1 MEINYVTHSY
11 EDIKMTFLRYIKNED
26 DIKNI
31 ERAYLFACEKHKDQK
46 RVSGAPY
53 IEHLLEVTY
62 ILATL
67 GVGPLTLMAG
77 FLHDTVEDTSCTI
90 EEITSIFGSDV
101 AYLVDGVTKIQELS
115 KRKESEIEAETH
127 RKIFIAMAR
136 DIRVIIIK
144 LADRLHNMRTL
155 NFLSKERQM
164 RIAKETLDVYAPIA
178 HRLGIN
184 TIKAELEDLSL
195 YYLDREKYDEIIKL
209 LNQTSIDRKKTMI
222 SLQKKIADM
231 LIKTNIPFEITSRIK
246 EVYSIYKKMYVKG
259 RKFDEIYDI
268 MALRIITKTELNCY
282 EILGYIHSMYR
293 PIPGRF
299 KDYIAMPK
307 PNMYQSLHTTIMT
320 QGGSIFE
327 IQIRTSDMDE
337 VAETGVA
344 AHWKYKEGS
353 HYDPKKEQKE
363 IEEKLHWFRDFVSMS
378 GTKDVKD
385 AREYIASLTHDIFDA
400 NVYVFTPKGKVIEL
414 PEGATPIDFAYKI
427 HSHIGD
433 ATVGAKVNNVLV
445 PLATKLKTG
454 DICEI
459 KTSSTS
465 PGPNEG
471 WLHIVKT
478 TLARNHIKKFLVK
491 KNKEFLR
498 DDGIVKGKQILS
510 EALQEY
516 NLSLKDAISKMD
528 DNFFSKLAFNNVDDL
543 LFGISQKN
551 PPVSV
556 IIEALNLKEALTK
569 EEIVQNILKKSP
581 YKASNDVNQCVT
593 IQGINNVKVVLA
605 PCCSPIK
612 GDAIKGYIT
621 RGQGIKVHRKECP
634 NIQKEMFR
642 TIDCV
647 WNPSYTSKFKAN
659 IEILS
664 NDRANLLIDV
674 MSLFST
680 LKVPCNNLHAKS
692 HSETST
698 ATVIVSLMVS
708 DTKELLDIFNH
719 LRSIE
724 GVYDIRRIMK

>member
-1 MEINYVTHSY
+1 MQEDLSYHSY
-11 EDIKMTFLRYIKNED
+11 EEVKMSFLRYIKNED

-31 ERAYLFACEKHKDQK
+31 ERAYLFAREKHKDQK
-46 RVSGAPY
+46 RASGIPY
-53 IEHLLEVTY
+53 ITHLLEVTY
-62 ILATL
+62 ILSTL
-67 GVGPLTLMAG
+67 GVGPATLMAG
-77 FLHDTVEDTSCTI
+77 FLHDTVEDTDTTI
-90 EEITSIFGSDV
+90 EDIELNFGKDV
-101 AYLVDGVTKIQELS
+101 AHLVDGVTKIQELS

-127 RKIFIAMAR
+127 RKIFIAMAK

-144 LADRLHNMRTL
+144 LCDRLHNMRTL
-155 NFLSKERQM
+155 KYLSKEKQM
-164 RIAKETLDVYAPIA
+164 RISKETLDVYAPIA

-195 YYLDREKYDEIIKL
+195 YYLDREKYDEIVNL
-209 LNQTSIDRKKTMI
+209 LNHTSVDRKKTMI
-222 SLQKKIADM
+222 ALQKKIADM

-327 IQIRTSDMDE
+327 IQIRTEQMDE

-344 AHWKYKEGS
+344 AHWKYKEGTQ
-353 HYDPKKEQKE
+353 YDAKKEQKE

-378 GTKDVKD
+378 GNKDTDD
-385 AREYIASLTHDIFDA
+385 AKEYIASLTHDIFDA

-427 HSHIGD
+427 HSRVGD
-433 ATVGAKVNNVLV
+433 TTVGAKVNNVLV
-445 PLATKLKTG
+445 PLATPLKTG
-454 DICEI
+454 DIVEI

-478 TLARNHIKKFLVK
+478 SLARNHIRKFLVK

-498 DDGIVKGKQILS
+498 DDGILKGKQILT

-516 NLSLKDAISKMD
+516 GLSLKEAISKMD
-528 DNFFSKLAFNNVDDL
+528 DNFFNKLSYNNVDDL
-543 LFGISQKN
+543 MFGISQKN
-551 PPVSV
+551 PPVSLV
-556 IIEALNLKEALTK
+556 IEALNLKEAMTS
-569 EEIVQNILKKSP
+569 EEIVQNILRKSP
-581 YKASNDVNQCVT
+581 VKNNVDSNQSVT
-593 IQGINNVKVVLA
+593 IQGINNVKIVLA

-612 GDAIKGYIT
+612 GDAIRGYIT
-621 RGQGIKVHRKECP
+621 RGQGVKVHRRECL
-634 NIQKEMFR
+634 NIQKEMNR
-642 TIDCV
+642 TIECE
-647 WNPSYTSKFKAN
+647 WNPSYSGKFKAN

-692 HSETST
+692 HQDTST
-698 ATVIVSLMVS
+698 ATVTVSLMVN
-708 DTKELLDIFNH
+708 DLKELQDIFTH
-719 LRSIE
+719 LKSIE
-724 GVYDIRRIMK
+724 GVYDIRRILK